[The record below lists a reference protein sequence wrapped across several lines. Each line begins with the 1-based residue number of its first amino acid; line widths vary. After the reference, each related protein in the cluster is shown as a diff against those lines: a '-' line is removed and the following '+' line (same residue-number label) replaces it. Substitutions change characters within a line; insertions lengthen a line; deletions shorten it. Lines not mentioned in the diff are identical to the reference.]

1 VRDASAQ
8 REAARKGEADLAI
21 LDWWADYPDGDNF
34 LFPLFHSGSAG
45 PGGNYAFYSDAVTDS
60 LLLVA
65 RRTTDDA
72 ARTALYRTIDERVYR
87 DAPWI
92 YLWFPVDLW
101 AVQQDVEGWELP
113 VIFSG
118 QRWTEVRRRP

>member
-1 VRDASAQ
+1 
-8 REAARKGEADLAI
+8 
-21 LDWWADYPDGDNF
+21 
-34 LFPLFHSGSAG
+34 
-45 PGGNYAFYSDAVTDS
+45 VTDS

-72 ARTALYRTIDERVYR
+72 ARTALYRAIDERVHR

-101 AVQQDVEGWELP
+101 AVQPDVDGWELP

-118 QRWTEVRRRP
+118 QRWTGVRRRP